1 MQKKN
6 TLNISFS
13 AKIPQP
19 SSCLLQQFL
28 RPFNRLLGSTFLPKP
43 NESNQRSQGG
53 SPSRFSIVL
62 WCACVYCVLCFVSDT
77 DSSMWTHPI
86 LHRPGI
92 NYSQPH
98 LSFFLISIPMFSA
111 QDTPHLKISLLCNSV
126 FWSEIFWLVLFSS
139 LPKKQN

>member
-1 MQKKN
+1 MQKKK
-6 TLNISFS
+6 LNISFS
-13 AKIPQP
+13 AKIPHP

-28 RPFNRLLGSTFLPKP
+28 RPFNRLLGSTFLAKP

-62 WCACVYCVLCFVSDT
+62 WCACVYCVLCQTLTALCELIQSY
-77 DSSMWTHPI
+77 I
-86 LHRPGI
+86 RPGI

-139 LPKKQN
+139 LPQKQS